1 MHLIEAYSLYSG
13 LKIDHP
19 LIKQDPVDGIS
30 GKFILFNPHS
40 KGEAKFYYKWPEVI
54 SIIKSELDS
63 RNISIIQVD
72 SSEEA
77 YEGCKKINNIT
88 FNQTAWLMNEAS
100 CLLGIDSFCM
110 HLASCF
116 NKPML
121 ILFGAHHHFNCCK
134 PYFGDETIQHFFL
147 PKLKENKP
155 TFSYDKGGEYLN
167 EYNPNHVAEVFIE
180 RIIKKL

>member
-19 LIKQDPVDGIS
+19 IIKKEPVNGIPE
-30 GKFILFNPHS
+30 KFILFNPHS
-40 KGEAKFYYKWPEVI
+40 KGEAKFYYRWAEII
-54 SIIKSELDS
+54 SIIKPELDS
-63 RNISIIQVD
+63 RNISIIQID

-77 YEGCKKINNIT
+77 YEGCKKIDNIT
-88 FNQTAWLMNEAS
+88 FNQTAWIMNEAI

-110 HLASCF
+110 HLASCL

-134 PYFGDETIQHFFL
+134 PYFGDPSIQHFFIAD
-147 PKLKENKP
+147 LKGNKP

-167 EYNPNHVAEVFIE
+167 QFDPKDVAEAFIKK
-180 RIIKKL
+180 IIKKL